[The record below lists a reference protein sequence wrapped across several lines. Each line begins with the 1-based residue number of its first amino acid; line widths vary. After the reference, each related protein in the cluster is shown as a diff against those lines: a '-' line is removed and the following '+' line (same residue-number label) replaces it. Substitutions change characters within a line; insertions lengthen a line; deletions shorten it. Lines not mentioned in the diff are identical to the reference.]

1 MPHAPQRSR
10 LAFIASGFLGALLP
24 ASLKA
29 RSARMFGQTYT
40 EIKSLANR
48 FGMGHAI
55 LTPRKTERVASRWS
69 ALSFTLHK
77 RELVYNKVKIALG
90 YAVAESGGSL
100 WMSQNDIEANVE
112 PLLIPQQTEPKP
124 KLYRIVLDPG
134 HGGKD
139 TGAINKRLG
148 LREKDLAL
156 EVAHKLKR
164 KLGALG
170 YQVLMTRETDKFI
183 ELEDRPAFANKVK
196 ADLFVSIHFNSVSNT
211 SVEGIETFVMSPKGQ
226 PSTRNSKRHR
236 SDAISHAGN
245 ANDTWNLIAGYT
257 LQKELINTFKNQ
269 TDRGVKR
276 ARFAVLRD
284 AKVPALLL
292 ELGFVSHYAT
302 ARALKSSNQV
312 EALAEC
318 LKTGIFEYQKRLNT
332 IRGK

>member
-1 MPHAPQRSR
+1 M
-10 LAFIASGFLGALLP
+10 
-24 ASLKA
+24 
-29 RSARMFGQTYT
+29 
-40 EIKSLANR
+40 
-48 FGMGHAI
+48 
-55 LTPRKTERVASRWS
+55 
-69 ALSFTLHK
+69 
-77 RELVYNKVKIALG
+77 
-90 YAVAESGGSL
+90 AESGGSL